1 MIDKRITAKEISIE
15 DMTGTPEYKGVKL
28 LGYTPVDAQA
38 VVPPAK
44 LTLVENGILKTLLSD
59 RVPTAK
65 VPHSNGHSLLT
76 IGAAAY
82 TNTGVVR
89 MSDTR
94 TKTKE
99 ELRNEL
105 FRKAKEEGY
114 QYAYIV
120 KDIAGATPLELYRV
134 NLADGTE
141 KRMRSA
147 IINNLDA
154 QSFRRIAAVSDTEI
168 IYNGIAGSLLSV
180 IMPDALLFEEL
191 QIQSDRVDNFRKPPL
206 LLNE

>member
-1 MIDKRITAKEISIE
+1 M
-15 DMTGTPEYKGVKL
+15 
-28 LGYTPVDAQA
+28 
-38 VVPPAK
+38 
-44 LTLVENGILKTLLSD
+44 LSD

-168 IYNGIAGSLLSV
+168 IYNGIAGSFLSV